1 MSLGHVAIVGGG
13 RWARVIASVLTE
25 SVAGDH
31 TVSLH
36 TRRGFDA
43 CAGWARARGD
53 ARVQVAREWPTVRP
67 DAVIVANAARDHLAA
82 AERAVEAGLPVLV
95 EKPLGLDAA
104 RAGALVA
111 RARERDVVLATG
123 HVFLFAPLLSAFAER
138 VAARG
143 GPRAMAL
150 TWTDPAAEVRHGER
164 KSYDASIDVVE
175 DVLAHAHSI
184 GWAMS
189 GALGVID
196 AADAPATLTRDGKE
210 ARLTLRFDGAPLAL
224 TLAREAPAR
233 ARRLEVTLADGRAS
247 IDFTVEPGTIVE
259 DGAPVHVEVP
269 RSPGPLA
276 RMLGRFLDAAA
287 GAPLDPRLD
296 PAVGLQACA
305 LIAQARG

>member
-25 SVAGDH
+25 SVSGEH

-36 TRRGFDA
+36 TRRGFEA
-43 CAGWARARGD
+43 CVAWAGARGD
-53 ARVQVAREWPTVRP
+53 PRLRVERDWPIDRP
-67 DAVIVANAARDHLAA
+67 DAVVVANAARDHLAA

-104 RAGALVA
+104 RADALVS
-111 RARERDVVLATG
+111 RARELGVTLAAG
-123 HVFLFAPLLSAFAER
+123 HVFLFAPLLAVFAER

-150 TWTDPAAEVRHGER
+150 TWTDPAAEVRCGER
-164 KSYDASIDVVE
+164 KSCDASISVVE

-184 GWAMS
+184 GWAAS
-189 GALGVID
+189 GALGTID
-196 AADAPATLTRDGKE
+196 GADGPVSLTRDGKE
-210 ARLTLRFDGAPLAL
+210 ARLTLRFDGVPLAL

-233 ARRLEVTLADGRAS
+233 ARRLEVTLADGQAS

-259 DGAPVHVEVP
+259 DGAPVSVEVL

-276 RMLGRFLDAAA
+276 RMLGHFLHAAA

-296 PAVGLQACA
+296 PAVGLRACA